1 MTRYELQHHI
11 FIKTMDLY
19 PSLQHDQV
27 YKHLE
32 KVWQLTDVKL
42 NKYLDTLNEIIGE

>member
-11 FIKTMDLY
+11 FVKTMDLY
-19 PSLQHDQV
+19 PTAQHDQV

-32 KVWQLTDVKL
+32 KVWQFTDDRL
-42 NKYLDTLNEIIGE
+42 NKYLETLNELKGE